1 MVQWLGTSSMGR
13 LAALHL
19 QDQQR
24 LQADIHPSVPCR
36 EPGPGLPSSAQ
47 LEQAGLLPG
56 WDESG

>member
-1 MVQWLGTSSMGR
+1 MGR

-24 LQADIHPSVPCR
+24 LQADIHPSVPRR